1 MRNSRQHHK
10 HLSSFFGGGHG
21 RFHAHGLRFGH
32 GGRAR
37 RGDIQIAVLALLN
50 ESPMHGYQIIQELAE
65 RSGGAWTPSAGSV
78 YPTLQLLEDQGQV
91 VSEQIDGKRV
101 FTLTEEGKTRADALP
116 DKQPWTAPA
125 GEAEGERGLREAFMG
140 LVGATHQVAR
150 AGSPEQIT
158 KAVGVLNEARRQMY
172 VMLAGDDE

>member
-1 MRNSRQHHK
+1 M
-10 HLSSFFGGGHG
+10 
-21 RFHAHGLRFGH
+21 RFGR

-50 ESPMHGYQIIQELAE
+50 ERPMHGYQIIQELAE

-116 DKQPWTAPA
+116 DKQPWVDSA
-125 GEAEGERGLREAFMG
+125 GEAEAERGLREAFVG

-150 AGSPEQIT
+150 AGSSEQIA
-158 KAVGVLNEARRQMY
+158 KAVVLLNEARRQMY
-172 VMLAGDDE
+172 VMLAGDEE